1 MPKNEE
7 AEAGMRYPP
16 YPMRRGMMMMVA
28 AAFLIMLG
36 MIGGAYLL
44 SKANFAPVMNVNGG
58 PTNPNIYVSSI
69 PPDHAISTS
78 ATVTQQVAPDLLV
91 IQVSVKTEGA
101 NAKKSQQDNAVVSA
115 DLLSK
120 VKALGLADQDI
131 QTSSYS
137 VDPIYNS
144 SYVCDKMSGV
154 CGYNNEITGY
164 RTTNS
169 LTLNVK
175 DLSKGGDIIDAASTA
190 GTNQTFVDS
199 VSFTLQD
206 ATQSAIAKALL
217 KNASTEA
224 KDEAQNIASGLGVS
238 LGKVLSASQNSV
250 YYPSPINY
258 RSLSMEAGAAAP
270 APSTQLSAGQ
280 VEVSATVS
288 TSFEVSQ

>member
-7 AEAGMRYPP
+7 EAGMRYPP
-16 YPMRRGMMMMVA
+16 MGGHPRFMIIP

-44 SKANFAPVMNVNGG
+44 SQANFAPNVNVNSG
-58 PTNPNIYVSSI
+58 PTSPNIYVSSI

-91 IQVSVKTEGA
+91 IQVSVKTEGT

-120 VKALGLADQDI
+120 LKALGLKDEDI

-144 SYVCDKMSGV
+144 TYVCDKVSNA
-154 CGYNNEITGY
+154 CSYNSVVTGY

-169 LTLNVK
+169 LALSVK
-175 DLSKGGDIIDAASTA
+175 DLTKGGDIIDAASTA

-199 VSFTLQD
+199 VYFTLQD
-206 ATQSAIAKALL
+206 ATQAAVSKALL
-217 KNASTEA
+217 KNASAEA
-224 KDEAQNIASGLGVS
+224 KSEAQNIASGLGVS
-238 LGKVLSASQNSV
+238 LGKVLSASQSSV
-250 YYPSPINY
+250 YYQLPMNY
-258 RSLSMEAGAAAP
+258 RSLAMEAGGAAP
-270 APSTQLSAGQ
+270 APTQLSPGQ